1 MAKSHSKKITTFEL
15 IKIEKRFN
23 GAKQKYFYNLGLE
36 GIEGFLLL
44 ESEDKITDNLV
55 GMNVKYKL
63 NEENIVV
70 DFDFV

>member
-36 GIEGFLLL
+36 GIEGYLLL

>member
-15 IKIEKRFN
+15 IKVEKRFN
-23 GAKQKYFYNLGLE
+23 GARQKYFYNLGLD

-44 ESEDKITDNLV
+44 ESEEKITDNLV
-55 GMNVKYKL
+55 GLKIQYKL
-63 NEENIVV
+63 NEDNIVV